1 MNLPKQISQQVL
13 DKLSPIF
20 FLLLI
25 GLISLYLTRPDDFN
39 IKWFDETLYY
49 TIAQNISRNFDF
61 NNHHYLSSSI
71 INKGYPTKDT
81 HLAGYPLIIALGF
94 QVFGISEKIPFFI
107 NYLILAISLIAIY
120 YIGKKIV
127 NPTVGIL
134 GGIIYLCFPYTL
146 ILTHAIMT
154 EIVAGCFVVITVLI
168 ILDNRQNQQLFLPYI
183 KGLILALLIGFA
195 YLIKPF
201 LLILLP
207 VTLIIIN
214 KELNFEK
221 ILFGFLTTFTLLGV
235 TILLPLSRNQ
245 EIYPYAF
252 TKITG
257 NIGKGNFINALI
269 LTKNNFIFNLCLL
282 FNISKF
288 PVYSAISLTMFSC
301 LILGLIHLFIFK
313 NQQRNA
319 TNKYDYKFDMVQIN
333 NYQNLIL
340 FTASAYIPVC
350 LAILFLYQYIDM
362 GIRGLTSFSPLLSI
376 ILSVH
381 IWQVY
386 QAYKHQQLSSDL
398 YQKSTKIKLQILIT
412 IVIILILILATIG
425 NFQQLRNLQLRQSQ
439 RLYENSDRLVK
450 VIKQFNLQPRL
461 VMSAKN
467 FYLPIAKYPTQVIWQ
482 LPENLQELQ
491 AVEKKV
497 TIDLIELRDD
507 QPLFQENLQ
516 KYGSFQSLDN
526 RYSLRYR
533 EGNYYFY
540 FP

>member
-1 MNLPKQISQQVL
+1 MNLPQQISPNIFKQL
-13 DKLSPIF
+13 LNKLSPLIL
-20 FLLLI
+20 LLLI
-25 GLISLYLTRPDDFN
+25 GVISLYLTRPDNFN

-49 TIAQNISRNFDF
+49 TVAQNISSNFDF

-71 INKGYPTKDT
+71 ISKGYSTKDT
-81 HLAGYPLIIALGF
+81 HLPGYPLIIALGF

-120 YIGKKIV
+120 SIGKKIV

-134 GGIIYLCFPYTL
+134 AGIIYLCFPYTL

-154 EIVAGCFVVITVLI
+154 EIVAGCFVVMTALI
-168 ILDNRQNQQLFLPYI
+168 LLENRYNQPNYLAYI
-183 KGLILALLIGFA
+183 KGLILAGLIAFA

-207 VTLIIIN
+207 VNFIIIFIN
-214 KELNFEK
+214 KELNYQK
-221 ILFGFLTTFTLLGV
+221 ILFSLLATFTVLGITV
-235 TILLPLSRNQ
+235 LLPLSSNQ
-245 EIYPYAF
+245 EIYPYAL
-252 TKITG
+252 TKIAG
-257 NIGKGNFINALI
+257 YIAEGDLINALI
-269 LTKNNFIFNLCLL
+269 LTKDNFIFNLGLL

-288 PVYSAISLTMFSC
+288 PVYSAISFTIFSC
-301 LILGLIHLFIFK
+301 LILGLIHLFYFK
-313 NQQRNA
+313 YYENNQANQYNPKLA
-319 TNKYDYKFDMVQIN
+319 TVQIN
-333 NYQNLIL
+333 SYKTLII
-340 FTASAYIPVC
+340 FTAGTFIPVC
-350 LAILFLYQYIDM
+350 FAVLFLYQYIDM
-362 GIRGLTSFSPLLSI
+362 GMRGLTSFSPLLSI
-376 ILSVH
+376 ILAVH

-386 QAYKHQQLSSDL
+386 YAYKQQQSP
-398 YQKSTKIKLQILIT
+398 KIKLQILII
-412 IVIILILILATIG
+412 IVMIFILILGTVG

-439 RLYENSDRLVK
+439 RLHTNSDRLVK
-450 VIKQFNLQPRL
+450 VMKQFSLKPRM

-482 LPENLQELQ
+482 LPESLQELQ
-491 AVEKKV
+491 AIEKKV

-526 RYSLRYR
+526 RYPFRYR

>member
-1 MNLPKQISQQVL
+1 MNLPQQIDQNIFKKL
-13 DKLSPIF
+13 LNKLSPLIL
-20 FLLLI
+20 LLLI
-25 GLISLYLTRPDDFN
+25 GVISLYLTRPDNFN

-49 TIAQNISRNFDF
+49 TVAQNISRNFDF

-71 INKGYPTKDT
+71 ISKGYPTKDT
-81 HLAGYPLIIALGF
+81 HLPGYPLIIALGF
-94 QVFGISEKIPFFI
+94 QIFGISEKIPFFI

-120 YIGKKIV
+120 CIGKKIV

-134 GGIIYLCFPYTL
+134 AGIIYLCFPHTL

-154 EIVAGCFVVITVLI
+154 EIVAGCFVVITALI
-168 ILDNRQNQQLFLPYI
+168 LLENRYHHPNYLAYI
-183 KGLILALLIGFA
+183 KGFILAGLIAFA

-207 VTLIIIN
+207 ISLIIILMN
-214 KELNFEK
+214 KELNYQK
-221 ILFGFLTTFTLLGV
+221 ILFSLLATFTVLGI
-235 TILLPLSRNQ
+235 TILLPLSSNQ
-245 EIYPYAF
+245 EIYPYAL

-257 NIGKGNFINALI
+257 YMAKGDFINALI
-269 LTKNNFIFNLCLL
+269 LTKDNLIFNLGLL

-288 PVYSAISLTMFSC
+288 PIYATISLTIFSC
-301 LILGLIHLFIFK
+301 LILGLIHLFYFK
-313 NQQRNA
+313 Y
-319 TNKYDYKFDMVQIN
+319 YDPKLDTVEINSYKT
-333 NYQNLIL
+333 LII
-340 FTASAYIPVC
+340 FTAGTFIPVC
-350 LAILFLYQYIDM
+350 LAVLFLYQYIDM
-362 GIRGLTSFSPLLSI
+362 GMRGLTSFSPLLSI
-376 ILSVH
+376 ILAVH

-386 QAYKHQQLSSDL
+386 YAYKCQQSP
-398 YQKSTKIKLQILIT
+398 KIKLQILIT
-412 IVIILILILATIG
+412 IVVILILIFASIG

-439 RLYENSDRLVK
+439 RLYTNSDRLVK
-450 VIKQFNLQPRL
+450 VMKQFNLQPRM

-482 LPENLQELQ
+482 LPESLQELQ

-516 KYGSFQSLDN
+516 KYGSFELLNN
-526 RYSLRYR
+526 RYPFRYR

>member
-1 MNLPKQISQQVL
+1 MNLPQQIDQNIFKQL
-13 DKLSPIF
+13 LNKLSPLI
-20 FLLLI
+20 LLSLV
-25 GLISLYLTRPDDFN
+25 GVISLYLTRPDNFN

-49 TIAQNISRNFDF
+49 TVAQNISRNFDF

-71 INKGYPTKDT
+71 ISKGYPTKDT
-81 HLAGYPLIIALGF
+81 HLPGYPLIIALGF
-94 QVFGISEKIPFFI
+94 QIFGISEKIPFFI

-134 GGIIYLCFPYTL
+134 AGIIYLCFPYTL

-168 ILDNRQNQQLFLPYI
+168 LLANKYHQQTYFAYI
-183 KGLILALLIGFA
+183 KGFIVAGLIAFA

-207 VTLIIIN
+207 VSLIIILMN
-214 KELNFEK
+214 KELNYQK
-221 ILFGFLTTFTLLGV
+221 ILFSLLATFTVLGI
-235 TILLPLSRNQ
+235 TILLPLSSNQ
-245 EIYPYAF
+245 EIYPYAL

-257 NIGKGNFINALI
+257 YMANGDFINALI
-269 LTKNNFIFNLCLL
+269 LTKDNLIFNLGLL

-288 PVYSAISLTMFSC
+288 PIYAAISLTIFSC
-301 LILGLIHLFIFK
+301 LILGLIHLFGFI
-313 NQQRNA
+313 
-319 TNKYDYKFDMVQIN
+319 
-333 NYQNLIL
+333 NYQQEADDKLATVKSNSYKTLII
-340 FTASAYIPVC
+340 FTAGTFIPVC
-350 LAILFLYQYIDM
+350 LAVLFLYQYIDM
-362 GIRGLTSFSPLLSI
+362 GMRGLTSFSPLLSI
-376 ILSVH
+376 ILAVH

-386 QAYKHQQLSSDL
+386 YAYKCQQSP
-398 YQKSTKIKLQILIT
+398 KIKLQILIT
-412 IVIILILILATIG
+412 IVVILILILGTIG

-439 RLYENSDRLVK
+439 RLYNNSDRLVK
-450 VIKQFNLQPRL
+450 VIKQFKLQPRM

-482 LPENLQELQ
+482 LPESLRELQ

-497 TIDLIELRDD
+497 TIDLIELQDD
-507 QPLFQENLQ
+507 QPLFQENLR
-516 KYGSFQSLDN
+516 KYGSFQLLNN
-526 RYSLRYR
+526 RYSFRYR